1 MDVVDRVSATDRAVA
16 AYRRFVS
23 ADGIDIVPDMISDL
37 LHWHRIMID
46 THVSADALR
55 GMLDSALDQYTS
67 ELARFGLGDD
77 PLTGNRRES
86 NPFRVDEAPLV
97 SRRAQWSP
105 PPEEAI
111 AYDMPMP
118 EPAPSAYP
126 DERDHPAYD
135 PDSCNCEECLRE
147 RAIDAGL
154 TEYDGEWVTGDEAE
168 ERDRVRTAIRRAENE
183 SFLREQRRLL
193 SQAWSSP
200 EVASEERDLEF

>member
-86 NPFRVDEAPLV
+86 NPFRVDEAPLTMPARSEYPSYSAEDSV
-97 SRRAQWSP
+97 
-105 PPEEAI
+105 
-111 AYDMPMP
+111 YVPMP
-118 EPAPSAYP
+118 EPAPSVYP
-126 DERDHPAYD
+126 DERDHPAYEAGL
-135 PDSCNCEECLRE
+135 CNCEECLRE

-154 TEYDGEWVTGDEAE
+154 TEYDGEWITGEEAE
-168 ERDRVRTAIRRAENE
+168 ERDRIRTAV
-183 SFLREQRRLL
+183 LREQRRLL
-193 SQAWSSP
+193 TATWR
-200 EVASEERDLEF
+200 ELEERDQPF